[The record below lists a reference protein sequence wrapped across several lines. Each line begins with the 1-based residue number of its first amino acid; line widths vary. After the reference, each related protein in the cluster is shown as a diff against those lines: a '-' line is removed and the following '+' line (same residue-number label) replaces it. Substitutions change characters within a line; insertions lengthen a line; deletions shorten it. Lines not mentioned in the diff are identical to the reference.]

1 MMTNPKTI
9 TTNETTNHLKKA
21 SPRRRVDKK
30 PDHGSTIRYIQGSLL
45 DYLDSSIDPQQ
56 KGGDHD

>member
-9 TTNETTNHLKKA
+9 TTNETANHLKA
-21 SPRRRVDKK
+21 VPTRRRVDKK
-30 PDHGSTIRYIQGSLL
+30 TDHGNTTRYVQGSLL